1 MSGYVNLGD
10 CAVLLSAWI
19 LGPGLGCA
27 AAGVGSMMA
36 DLLGYPLYAPG
47 TLVVKGLMALAAGVL
62 FRCLRREGHVL
73 PGLLASGVVGEAIM
87 VVGYFLY
94 EAGPVPVGLGLGAL
108 ANVPL
113 QPGAGGLWPALRRC
127 GLSGPLPLPRP
138 GTALRL
144 KRDTCA
150 VSPFCGNGLAA
161 FCVLWGRWAAW
172 SLPPA
177 RSGGWVPMK
186 NLRESRESVCFSV
199 AFYGK
204 LV

>member
-1 MSGYVNLGD
+1 MPLQKLQKLVLAALFAALTAVMTTVIRIPSPMSGYVNLGD

-27 AAGVGSMMA
+27 AAGMGSMMA

-108 ANVPL
+108 ANVPFNL
-113 QPGAGGLWPALRRC
+113 VQGGFGLLSAAVVYLALCRSR
-127 GLSGPLPLPRP
+127 
-138 GTALRL
+138 ALARL
-144 KRDTCA
+144 
-150 VSPFCGNGLAA
+150 
-161 FCVLWGRWAAW
+161 
-172 SLPPA
+172 
-177 RSGGWVPMK
+177 
-186 NLRESRESVCFSV
+186 
-199 AFYGK
+199 
-204 LV
+204 